1 MYIFLISPL
10 NDLKSILILL
20 NSYIIFKAFNIE
32 SKAFIASVKIYS
44 MLLNEILFSKNIF
57 DQYDCWRFMSTV
69 DPHISEL
76 NKISTNWP
84 TLVVDDGLPNVA
96 QSLDDLHHWIG
107 RQGASVERESQFDVH
122 FAARGRLLTIGSAF
136 RIFAFCRKGQV

>member
-44 MLLNEILFSKNIF
+44 MLLNEILFSNF
-57 DQYDCWRFMSTV
+57 
-69 DPHISEL
+69 
-76 NKISTNWP
+76 
-84 TLVVDDGLPNVA
+84 
-96 QSLDDLHHWIG
+96 LDFN
-107 RQGASVERESQFDVH
+107 E
-122 FAARGRLLTIGSAF
+122 
-136 RIFAFCRKGQV
+136 